1 MDDPFDDDDLVRL
14 ADEDRGPFPSPEVPW
29 GALAILGVIVLAMLW
44 WTRPWWHGL
53 LYGLTYVQ
61 PGPLWGAV
69 LAGVT
74 VGGGWVLD
82 RFEVGGGLPWKRAS
96 ARLAVVFLVLGVI
109 VFPILGNLYQGAA
122 LAERTDGRAAELERL
137 PSVDPS
143 APRIL
148 PKSVGTQFASNSL
161 QLPRHTLAGADIAMV
176 NGSPTWSFA
185 LQPDGAVNTLI
196 AQQAG
201 AAFVDM
207 TTTEKKIEMVER
219 PMACGP
225 GMQITDNLGWVLHK
239 ARYRV
244 QYQDPFYLVHEGQ
257 LYGAI
262 PMVEYEHRWRF
273 PTVYSVPVFAGVAL
287 IDEACEIALLDPDE
301 AAEHPVLEGQPIY
314 PYNLARQEVN
324 SMRYVNGILNKLFTH
339 EGELELAPVPGEGND
354 QPFTVLTE
362 DGLRYFLAAEP
373 FGKAEGVFQV
383 WTLDGR
389 TGEAAVLK
397 LDPGSSLLGPS
408 KAAQF
413 LRKDNPRVDWSRMT
427 VSEPIP
433 TVVDDV
439 LYWHVKAV
447 PRDSAGVAFTAFV
460 NAGTGNVTEAA
471 TLREVVRFLRGE
483 EIDAGPVLPGQPEQ
497 EPGPSAG
504 VQPIR
509 LQLADRDG
517 TLLIDQQLEPGW
529 TLTLTEGNRT
539 LIVLTAP
546 SQGADDTDQA
556 SSGNR
561 TTGENTSTQG

>member
-1 MDDPFDDDDLVRL
+1 MADPFDDDLVRL
-14 ADEDRGPFPSPEVPW
+14 ADEEPSPTPGPGRAW
-29 GALAILGVIVLAMLW
+29 ALLGALVLMAAAAIW
-44 WTRPWWHGL
+44 FTRPWWHGL
-53 LYGLTYVQ
+53 IYGLTFIQ
-61 PGPLWGAV
+61 PGPLWGGL
-69 LAGVT
+69 LAGASLAGGWILARFD
-74 VGGGWVLD
+74 VGGD
-82 RFEVGGGLPWKRAS
+82 LPWQKAS
-96 ARLAVVFLVLGVI
+96 ARLAAVFLVLGFI
-109 VFPILGNLYQGAA
+109 VFPVLGNLYQGAA
-122 LAERTDGRAAELERL
+122 LAERTDDRAAELERL
-137 PSVDPS
+137 PSVEPS

-161 QLPRHTLAGADIAMV
+161 QFPRHTLAGADIAFV
-176 NGSPTWSFA
+176 NGTPTWSFA
-185 LQPDGAVNTLI
+185 LRPDGAVNTLI

-207 TTTEKKIEMVER
+207 TTTEKKIQIVER

-225 GMQITDNLGWVLHK
+225 GMQITDNLAWVLHK
-239 ARYRV
+239 ERFFAD
-244 QYQDPFYLVHEGQ
+244 YQDPFYLLHQGE

-273 PTVYSVPVFAGVAL
+273 PTFYSVPVFAGVAL
-287 IDEACEIALLDPDE
+287 IDEACEITMLDPEE
-301 AAEHPVLEGQPIY
+301 AAEHPVLEGQPFY
-314 PYNLARQEVN
+314 PYDLARQEVN

-362 DGLRYFLAAEP
+362 DGIRYFLAAEP

-383 WTLDGR
+383 WTLDAR

-427 VSEPIP
+427 VSEPVP

-460 NAGTGNVTEAA
+460 NADTGNVTEAS
-471 TLREVVRFLRGE
+471 TVRDVVRFLRGQP
-483 EIDAGPVLPGQPEQ
+483 IDDGPVLPGAPGD
-497 EPGPSAG
+497 EPAPPSDPG
-504 VQPIR
+504 RHPIR
-509 LQLADRDG
+509 VQLADRNG
-517 TLLIDQQLEPGW
+517 TIVVDELLAPGW
-529 TLTLTEGNRT
+529 TLELTEGNRT
-539 LIVLTAP
+539 LLVLTAP
-546 SQGADDTDQA
+546 PGDTTA
-556 SSGNR
+556 EGN
-561 TTGENTSTQG
+561 GTSTG